1 MPNGNFL
8 VGQNDITALILDP
21 FMQEVSRLQLGSELI
36 SVEIVEDEVFCGLG
50 NKTICIL
57 DKEARAIKGIIQM
70 KEVV

>member
-1 MPNGNFL
+1 
-8 VGQNDITALILDP
+8 
-21 FMQEVSRLQLGSELI
+21 MQEVSRLQLGSELI